1 LSHTKPSTKKIC
13 GELTF
18 LRVYSSGWGMGR
30 IKTDEGTL
38 AVTGSALAGLK
49 EYSTYEFNGAT
60 KTHPIHGD
68 SFCVDVVNVFVPS
81 SKSAIISYLSKNY
94 SGVGTK
100 TAEKYVDQCLASGS
114 SLKDLRET
122 IIANPFGL
130 DFSKVT
136 TRKTNSTDKGGVRGA
151 IYRLL
156 STRLGGPDT
165 SDAIF
170 RSLANYYAKELGELS
185 DPLNSAWELFTQNPY
200 APIRSVSGYG
210 FQRADILGKKLNIP
224 NDAEPR
230 IAALA
235 TYAIDEGC
243 GNSGHTY
250 LDYADFSE
258 KISSLDRGVSVNEAI
273 QAAISMGEPIIQ
285 DGNRFYLNKYFFAE
299 TQLANNFQFRIKSPV
314 RPLFQRHVNE
324 LNKAIG
330 KASKEVGINLDESQH
345 KAVLGILGSSQSIH
359 TLTAGPGAG
368 KTALVEVIVSIL
380 HSKMNIGFCAPT
392 GKAAKCLSARVS
404 KFNAK
409 ATTIH
414 SMLGVGERGGFL
426 FNESNKLSFELLVVD
441 ESSMLELTIMNSVM
455 SAVKQG
461 VHVLFLGDAKQ
472 LPSVGPG
479 DCLANL
485 LQLPFDHHRLT
496 KTHRNDGGI
505 LEVINSAG
513 DGQCDLIR
521 KRSDVV
527 FIDEL
532 PEATEQ
538 NVANVLNIYDAE
550 FKAVGG
556 DFSAVGL
563 LIARRKG
570 DPTCAGW
577 NTTYLNTVMR
587 EKYNG
592 DSAKVAGTTFRVND
606 RIIIRKNLTLTQP
619 DYEGIPIEKQ
629 TVVNGDTGFIRGY
642 DLKEADDE
650 ESSAGTIKSLI
661 LELDDG
667 RTLHYSAAFIGSLD
681 LAYCMTVHSAQGS
694 EYQRVISICVNGAPN
709 FIHRGILFT
718 SWSRAQTKLTIIG
731 EQDAIKAILRRPCPP
746 RNSFLVERV
755 CSGN

>member
-1 LSHTKPSTKKIC
+1 
-13 GELTF
+13 
-18 LRVYSSGWGMGR
+18 MGR
-30 IKTDEGTL
+30 IKTDEGSL

-49 EYSTYEFNGAT
+49 EYSTYEFSGAT

-210 FQRADILGKKLNIP
+210 FQRADILGKKLNIS

-273 QAAISMGEPIIQ
+273 QAAISMGEPITQ

-404 KFNAK
+404 KFNEIGRA
-409 ATTIH
+409 
-414 SMLGVGERGGFL
+414 
-426 FNESNKLSFELLVVD
+426 
-441 ESSMLELTIMNSVM
+441 
-455 SAVKQG
+455 
-461 VHVLFLGDAKQ
+461 HV
-472 LPSVGPG
+472 
-479 DCLANL
+479 
-485 LQLPFDHHRLT
+485 
-496 KTHRNDGGI
+496 
-505 LEVINSAG
+505 
-513 DGQCDLIR
+513 
-521 KRSDVV
+521 
-527 FIDEL
+527 
-532 PEATEQ
+532 
-538 NVANVLNIYDAE
+538 
-550 FKAVGG
+550 
-556 DFSAVGL
+556 
-563 LIARRKG
+563 
-570 DPTCAGW
+570 
-577 NTTYLNTVMR
+577 
-587 EKYNG
+587 
-592 DSAKVAGTTFRVND
+592 
-606 RIIIRKNLTLTQP
+606 
-619 DYEGIPIEKQ
+619 
-629 TVVNGDTGFIRGY
+629 
-642 DLKEADDE
+642 
-650 ESSAGTIKSLI
+650 
-661 LELDDG
+661 
-667 RTLHYSAAFIGSLD
+667 
-681 LAYCMTVHSAQGS
+681 
-694 EYQRVISICVNGAPN
+694 
-709 FIHRGILFT
+709 
-718 SWSRAQTKLTIIG
+718 
-731 EQDAIKAILRRPCPP
+731 
-746 RNSFLVERV
+746 
-755 CSGN
+755 